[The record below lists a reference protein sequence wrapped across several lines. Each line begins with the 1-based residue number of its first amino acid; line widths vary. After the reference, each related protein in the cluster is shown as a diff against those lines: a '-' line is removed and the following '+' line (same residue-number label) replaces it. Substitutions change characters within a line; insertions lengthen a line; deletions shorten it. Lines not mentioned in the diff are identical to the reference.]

1 MRSSMVP
8 RMPSLILMHRWL
20 YSMPSWFTFGSAA
33 ATCFLFLCDRFQ
45 WLPFNCHKGW
55 TVLIAVASTAALIL
69 IWLLCLVFALVYRLR
84 FQFSVGFLL
93 AAPVVVALPLG
104 WLAAELRKAR
114 QQGRVVEEIR
124 KSATE
129 VSYDWQVNSD
139 GFPQLDVAC
148 PRPAWL
154 PTSLN
159 DDFFGNVV
167 AVTLED
173 GPFLDHALRNL
184 SSLPRLQCF
193 VLPFSNVT
201 DDQLEPLRA
210 LTKLRVVVLSSERI
224 TGSAI
229 MYLDGMDRLECLHL
243 ESTSVTDAGLS
254 HLAALKELRV
264 LGLESTKITDAGLV
278 YVGKLGHLTSLDI
291 SGNRVTDRGLV
302 HLGGLTDL
310 TYLRLGETAI
320 TDDGFANLS
329 ALHQI
334 ANLGLDET
342 RVTDASLEIV
352 GRMTHLTYLNLRGT
366 RVTDAGLA
374 HLSCLS
380 QLATLDLSDTRV
392 TDEGLRYLSGL
403 ANLRQLRLGQKVSDD
418 GIKNLKKD
426 MPNCKIGRR

>member
-1 MRSSMVP
+1 MVVLDAKLVHVRLGGRDLFPLPVRSLSVAP
-8 RMPSLILMHRWL
+8 FQLPQGL
-20 YSMPSWFTFGSAA
+20 
-33 ATCFLFLCDRFQ
+33 DRGDRSRK
-45 WLPFNCHKGW
+45 HGG
-55 TVLIAVASTAALIL
+55 TDL

-104 WLAAELRKAR
+104 WLAAEACASGE
-114 QQGRVVEEIR
+114 QGRVVEEIR
-124 KSATE
+124 KLATE

-159 DDFFGNVV
+159 DDFFGDVV

-254 HLAALKELRV
+254 HLA
-264 LGLESTKITDAGLV
+264 
-278 YVGKLGHLTSLDI
+278 
-291 SGNRVTDRGLV
+291 
-302 HLGGLTDL
+302 
-310 TYLRLGETAI
+310 
-320 TDDGFANLS
+320 S
-329 ALHQI
+329 AQ
-334 ANLGLDET
+334 
-342 RVTDASLEIV
+342 
-352 GRMTHLTYLNLRGT
+352 GT
-366 RVTDAGLA
+366 
-374 HLSCLS
+374 
-380 QLATLDLSDTRV
+380 
-392 TDEGLRYLSGL
+392 SGL
-403 ANLRQLRLGQKVSDD
+403 GA
-418 GIKNLKKD
+418 
-426 MPNCKIGRR
+426 